1 MISAVARIVDDTQA
15 RIRETIITH
24 MPKEAEITRIE
35 FEGPRLAIY
44 VKNVGLL
51 LEQSHIVT
59 EIVNLLHKRVVI
71 RSDPSI
77 RLKETEAERLIK
89 GIVPTEADITE
100 INFDPSLGEVVIEA
114 KKPGL
119 AIGKDG
125 STLQEIIKKTSWRPR
140 VLRAPP
146 LPSKIIASSRHIL
159 HSESE
164 ERSRIF
170 RDVGERI
177 FRPRLAKTS
186 SVFFTP
192 LGGFHEVGR
201 SAMLVETE
209 ESCVLMDCGI
219 SAGADLP
226 IYAYPRLDSDEFE
239 IEKLD
244 AVIISHAHLDHC
256 GLVPF
261 LYKYGY
267 DGPVYCSEPTSV
279 LMTLL
284 QLDYLDIFGKEGGH
298 PPYDQK
304 DVREAVLHT
313 IPVKYGVVTDVAPDI
328 KLTLHNAG
336 HIIGSS
342 IVHLHIGEGLH
353 NVVYSVDW
361 DTPVTVIDPDGFVQI
376 KKIGELVDAL
386 MLQHKPSKGFVERT
400 PNLEGWKTFAFDPE
414 TYETRVVPITSF
426 LRHPVTEDLYEVRTT
441 TGRRVRV
448 TGSHNVFVARN
459 GHITATPTRYLLKG
473 DYIIAARN
481 IPRLDHVQPIV
492 ELDERE
498 FHVFWNN
505 KINLRSMLA
514 QHATKVASSFPNNQ
528 REIMRWIRE
537 HYERGA
543 YRTEIARKYHA
554 KASRVRETFNQLG
567 IIDSPRLKA
576 NLPKRFELTPQFAR
590 FLGYFA
596 SEGSTEGNTVVV
608 TNYSKEIRDDC
619 ISTIQP
625 LFDCSLFEDNR
636 EVRFYSRSLKK
647 LLAVIG
653 ALGSAYTKR
662 VPPSILSGPDI
673 NVCEF
678 LRGYFVGDG
687 SLRIRSTGCSIS
699 ANSKSEHLLQDVAF
713 LLLRIGVP
721 VTFDYNRTAR
731 MYGIN
736 IYGMD
741 GIRRF
746 LDNVKIE
753 DWSRALIAVNP
764 RMSKSAY
771 WDRTPLKALSPILQ
785 ARLAKTA
792 YKNAKSVGRGQLAS
806 LLQFAERDDLRISSS
821 PFIYDEVKDVRKVK
835 PTRPF
840 VYDLSVSGHENFL
853 GGSGFLFLHNTGDF
867 KFGRTMLLEPATC
880 SFPRAET
887 LIMESTYGAPEDV
900 MSDRETVE
908 GRLAQLVNETAEK
921 GGRVLIPTLAVG
933 RAQEIML
940 VLNAYM
946 KDKRIKELPIFLEG
960 MISEATAIH
969 TAYPEYLSRDLREQI
984 LYKDINPF
992 QSDYFTNVDHPSERE
1007 KIATGPP
1014 CIVLATSGMMEG
1026 GPAIDYFRYMA
1037 PDEKNTLIFV
1047 SYQVE
1052 GTLGNRL
1059 KNGAREVSLMGRNG
1073 KVEAIKVNLRVDS
1086 VEGFS
1091 GHSDRNQLL
1100 GFLKR
1105 VSPRP
1110 SRVIM
1115 GHGERRKTDLF
1126 AHQVSRILRL
1136 RTTAPDIMETLRLR

>member
-1 MISAVARIVDDTQA
+1 
-15 RIRETIITH
+15 

-51 LEQSHIVT
+51 LEQSYVVT
-59 EIVNLLHKRVVI
+59 DIVNLLHKRVVI

-77 RLKETEAERLIK
+77 RLTENESERLIK
-89 GIVPTEADITE
+89 GIVPAEAEITE

-125 STLQEIIKKTSWRPR
+125 VTLQEIIKKTSWRPR

-177 FRPRLAKTS
+177 FRTRLEKTS
-186 SVFFTP
+186 SVYLTT

-219 SAGADLP
+219 SAGADRP
-226 IYAYPRLDSDEFE
+226 IYAFPRIDTDEFD
-239 IEKLD
+239 IDKLD

-256 GLVPF
+256 GFIPF

-304 DVREAVLHT
+304 DVREVVMHT

-342 IVHLHIGEGLH
+342 IVHLHIGEGLT
-353 NVVYSVDW
+353 NV
-361 DTPVTVIDPDGFVQI
+361 IF
-376 KKIGELVDAL
+376 
-386 MLQHKPSKGFVERT
+386 
-400 PNLEGWKTFAFDPE
+400 
-414 TYETRVVPITSF
+414 
-426 LRHPVTEDLYEVRTT
+426 
-441 TGRRVRV
+441 
-448 TGSHNVFVARN
+448 
-459 GHITATPTRYLLKG
+459 
-473 DYIIAARN
+473 
-481 IPRLDHVQPIV
+481 
-492 ELDERE
+492 
-498 FHVFWNN
+498 
-505 KINLRSMLA
+505 
-514 QHATKVASSFPNNQ
+514 
-528 REIMRWIRE
+528 
-537 HYERGA
+537 
-543 YRTEIARKYHA
+543 
-554 KASRVRETFNQLG
+554 
-567 IIDSPRLKA
+567 
-576 NLPKRFELTPQFAR
+576 
-590 FLGYFA
+590 
-596 SEGSTEGNTVVV
+596 
-608 TNYSKEIRDDC
+608 
-619 ISTIQP
+619 
-625 LFDCSLFEDNR
+625 
-636 EVRFYSRSLKK
+636 
-647 LLAVIG
+647 
-653 ALGSAYTKR
+653 
-662 VPPSILSGPDI
+662 
-673 NVCEF
+673 
-678 LRGYFVGDG
+678 
-687 SLRIRSTGCSIS
+687 
-699 ANSKSEHLLQDVAF
+699 
-713 LLLRIGVP
+713 
-721 VTFDYNRTAR
+721 
-731 MYGIN
+731 
-736 IYGMD
+736 
-741 GIRRF
+741 
-746 LDNVKIE
+746 
-753 DWSRALIAVNP
+753 
-764 RMSKSAY
+764 
-771 WDRTPLKALSPILQ
+771 
-785 ARLAKTA
+785 
-792 YKNAKSVGRGQLAS
+792 
-806 LLQFAERDDLRISSS
+806 
-821 PFIYDEVKDVRKVK
+821 
-835 PTRPF
+835 
-840 VYDLSVSGHENFL
+840 
-853 GGSGFLFLHNTGDF
+853 TGDF
-867 KFGRTMLLEPATC
+867 KFGRTMLLEPAVC

-887 LIMESTYGAPEDV
+887 LIMESTYGGPDDV

-908 GRLAQLVNETAEK
+908 GKLAKIVNETAEK
-921 GGRVLIPTLAVG
+921 GGKVLIPTLAVG

-946 KDKRIKELPIFLEG
+946 KNKQIKELPIFLEG

-969 TAYPEYLSRDLREQI
+969 TAYPEYLARDLREQI

-1007 KIATGPP
+1007 KITAGDP
-1014 CIVLATSGMMEG
+1014 CIILATSGMMEG
-1026 GPAIDYFRYMA
+1026 GPAIDYFRYLA
-1037 PDEKNTLIFV
+1037 SDERNSLIFV

-1073 KVEAIKVNLRVDS
+1073 KVEALKVNLRVES

-1091 GHSDRNQLL
+1091 GHSDRNQLFA
-1100 GFLKR
+1100 FLKR

-1110 SRVIM
+1110 SRVIL

-1126 AHQVSRILRL
+1126 AHQISRILKM
-1136 RTTAPDIMETLRLR
+1136 RTIAPDNLERLRLR

>member
-1 MISAVARIVDDTQA
+1 MAKVVDDTQA
-15 RIRETIITH
+15 RIRETIVTH

-44 VKNVGLL
+44 VKNVALL
-51 LEQSHIVT
+51 LEQSYIVT
-59 EIVNLLHKRVVI
+59 EIVNLLHKRVVV
-71 RSDPSI
+71 RADPSI
-77 RLKETEAERLIK
+77 RLKEIESERLIK
-89 GIVPTEADITE
+89 GIVPPEADITE

-125 STLQEIIKKTSWRPR
+125 STLQEIIKTTSWRPR

-159 HSESE
+159 HSETE

-177 FRPRLAKTS
+177 FRPRLSKTS

-219 SAGADLP
+219 SAGADIPL
-226 IYAYPRLDSDEFE
+226 YAYPRIDSDDFD
-239 IEKLD
+239 IDKLD

-256 GLVPF
+256 GFVPF

-313 IPVKYGVVTDVAPDI
+313 IPIKYGVVTDVAPDI

-353 NVVYSVDW
+353 NVVY
-361 DTPVTVIDPDGFVQI
+361 
-376 KKIGELVDAL
+376 
-386 MLQHKPSKGFVERT
+386 
-400 PNLEGWKTFAFDPE
+400 
-414 TYETRVVPITSF
+414 
-426 LRHPVTEDLYEVRTT
+426 
-441 TGRRVRV
+441 
-448 TGSHNVFVARN
+448 
-459 GHITATPTRYLLKG
+459 
-473 DYIIAARN
+473 
-481 IPRLDHVQPIV
+481 
-492 ELDERE
+492 
-498 FHVFWNN
+498 
-505 KINLRSMLA
+505 
-514 QHATKVASSFPNNQ
+514 
-528 REIMRWIRE
+528 
-537 HYERGA
+537 
-543 YRTEIARKYHA
+543 
-554 KASRVRETFNQLG
+554 
-567 IIDSPRLKA
+567 
-576 NLPKRFELTPQFAR
+576 
-590 FLGYFA
+590 
-596 SEGSTEGNTVVV
+596 
-608 TNYSKEIRDDC
+608 
-619 ISTIQP
+619 
-625 LFDCSLFEDNR
+625 
-636 EVRFYSRSLKK
+636 
-647 LLAVIG
+647 
-653 ALGSAYTKR
+653 
-662 VPPSILSGPDI
+662 
-673 NVCEF
+673 
-678 LRGYFVGDG
+678 
-687 SLRIRSTGCSIS
+687 
-699 ANSKSEHLLQDVAF
+699 
-713 LLLRIGVP
+713 
-721 VTFDYNRTAR
+721 
-731 MYGIN
+731 
-736 IYGMD
+736 
-741 GIRRF
+741 
-746 LDNVKIE
+746 
-753 DWSRALIAVNP
+753 
-764 RMSKSAY
+764 
-771 WDRTPLKALSPILQ
+771 
-785 ARLAKTA
+785 
-792 YKNAKSVGRGQLAS
+792 
-806 LLQFAERDDLRISSS
+806 
-821 PFIYDEVKDVRKVK
+821 
-835 PTRPF
+835 
-840 VYDLSVSGHENFL
+840 
-853 GGSGFLFLHNTGDF
+853 TGDF

-880 SFPRAET
+880 SFPRAES
-887 LIMESTYGAPEDV
+887 LIMESTYGGPDDV
-900 MSDRETVE
+900 MFDRETVE
-908 GRLAQLVNETAEK
+908 GRLAQIVNETAEK
-921 GGRVLIPTLAVG
+921 GGRILIPTLAVG

-946 KDKRIKELPIFLEG
+946 KNKQIKELPIFLEG

-969 TAYPEYLSRDLREQI
+969 TAYPEYLSRDVREQI
-984 LYKDINPF
+984 LYKDMNPF

-1014 CIVLATSGMMEG
+1014 CIILATSGMMEG

-1037 PDEKNTLIFV
+1037 ADEKNTLVFV

-1073 KVEAIKVNLRVDS
+1073 RVEALKINLRVEA

-1100 GFLKR
+1100 AFLKR

-1110 SRVIM
+1110 TRVIM

-1126 AHQVSRILRL
+1126 AHQVSRIFNL
-1136 RTTAPDIMETLRLR
+1136 RTLAPDVLETLRLR

>member
-1 MISAVARIVDDTQA
+1 VARIVDDTQA
-15 RIRETIITH
+15 RIRETIVTH

-51 LEQSHIVT
+51 LEQSYIVT

-77 RLKETEAERLIK
+77 RLKEGESEHLIK
-89 GIVPTEADITE
+89 GIVPAEADITE

-226 IYAYPRLDSDEFE
+226 LYAYPRLDSDYFD

-267 DGPVYCSEPTSV
+267 DGPIYCSEPTSV

-361 DTPVTVIDPDGFVQI
+361 SSPITVIRPDGQI
-376 KKIGELVDAL
+376 LITKIGELVDDI
-386 MLQHKPSKGFVERT
+386 MQGQETSGSYVERA
-400 PNLEGWKTFAFDPE
+400 PNLDGWKTFAFDPL
-414 TYETRVVPITSF
+414 TYKLCAVPITSF
-426 LRHPVTEDLYEVRTT
+426 IRHPISESLFEVSTS
-441 TGRRVRV
+441 TGRKVRV
-448 TGSHNVFVARN
+448 TGSHSVFTTKDGQIKPAKVREL
-459 GHITATPTRYLLKG
+459 RKG
-473 DYIIAARN
+473 DYLVGMGSVPEFDYVPPFI
-481 IPRLDHVQPIV
+481 Q
-492 ELDERE
+492 LDEKE
-498 FHVFWNN
+498 FRLFHNDEAQ
-505 KINLRSMLA
+505 LRRILQRHQQEA
-514 QHATKVASSFPNNQ
+514 KRKFPHLE
-528 REIMRWIRE
+528 REIMCWVRE
-537 HYERGA
+537 HYTEGA
-543 YRTEIARKYHA
+543 YRSTIAKKHHVKAA
-554 KASRVRETFNQLG
+554 KVRSIFRDLG
-567 IIDSPRLKA
+567 IPDSPRLKA
-576 NLPKRFELTPQFAR
+576 ILPKRFEITSQFSR
-590 FLGYFA
+590 FLGYFT
-596 SEGSTEGNTVVV
+596 SEGSVEGNTVVI
-608 TNYSKEIRDDC
+608 TNYDPDIRNDCLKAIQPVFDCSCLQNDKEIR
-619 ISTIQP
+619 
-625 LFDCSLFEDNR
+625 FA
-636 EVRFYSRSLKK
+636 SRSLKK
-647 LLAVIG
+647 LLSHIG
-653 ALGSAYTKR
+653 ALGTAYTKR
-662 VPPSILSGPDI
+662 IPPIILSGNEN
-673 NVCEF
+673 NVFEF
-678 LRGYFVGDG
+678 LRGYFRGDG
-687 SLRIRSTGCSIS
+687 SLRIRSSGCSIS
-699 ANSKSEHLLQDVAF
+699 ATSKSELLLQDVAF
-713 LLLRIGVP
+713 LLLRIGIP
-721 VTFDYNRTAR
+721 VTFEYNRTNR
-731 MYGIN
+731 MHTIS
-736 IYGMD
+736 IYGFENLK
-741 GIRRF
+741 RF
-746 LDNVKIE
+746 LERVRIDE
-753 DWSRALIAVNP
+753 WARALIAVNP
-764 RMSKSAY
+764 KRSKNPI
-771 WDRTPLKALSPILQ
+771 WNRTPITALTPRLQ
-785 ARLAKTA
+785 NRIMKTA
-792 YKNAKSVGRGQLAS
+792 YKNAKSIGKDHLES
-806 LLQFAERDDLRISSS
+806 LLQFGEGVDAQVTNA
-821 PFIYDEVKDVRKVK
+821 PFIYDEIRKIAEVS
-835 PTRPF
+835 PTSRY
-840 VYDLSVSGHENFL
+840 VYDLSVSDSENFL
-853 GGSGFLFLHNTGDF
+853 GGYGFLFLHNTGDF

-908 GRLAQLVNETAEK
+908 GRLAQIVNETAEK

-946 KDKRIKELPIFLEG
+946 KNGRIKELPIFLEG

-1007 KIATGPP
+1007 KIANGPP
-1014 CIVLATSGMMEG
+1014 CIILATSGMMEG

-1037 PDEKNTLIFV
+1037 ADEKNTLVFV

-1073 KVEAIKVNLRVDS
+1073 KVEALKVNLRVDA

-1091 GHSDRNQLL
+1091 GHSDRNQLVA
-1100 GFLKR
+1100 FLKR

-1115 GHGERRKTDLF
+1115 GHGERHKTDLF
-1126 AHQVSRILRL
+1126 AHQISRMLRL
-1136 RTTAPDIMETLRLR
+1136 RTVAPDILETLRLR